1 MTGAEQQKLVSA
13 RAARGAAGVD
23 TYDPDVIRHRKQRNA
38 QKIKDRFITAFVG
51 FFALVWV
58 FPIIWT
64 LWSSLRPF
72 SEIQAGGVFS
82 PPKQLGFQN
91 YEAAIGRMDLPTY
104 FWNTALITIP
114 SVFLILLLGSIMAF
128 VVTRYSFK
136 FNVAML
142 LLFTAGNLL
151 PAQLVFIPVFKM
163 YLWIGDIV
171 GDRRFLYDSPLG
183 VILIHVA
190 FQMGF
195 AVFVLSSYMKTIP
208 KEISESAL
216 VDGASVFTH
225 FFRVILPLLR
235 PPLASL
241 GVLMTTW
248 IYNDFFWALVLMST
262 DNKRPITSALGRLT
276 GEFSTDYNL
285 LAAGAMIAAIPTLIV
300 FFVLRRQ
307 FVSGL
312 TLGSTKG

>member
-1 MTGAEQQKLVSA
+1 VTENKYEIISEKKLQK
-13 RAARGAAGVD
+13 
-23 TYDPDVIRHRKQRNA
+23 RKDA
-38 QKIKDRFITAFVG
+38 QKIKDRIISVFIG
-51 FFALVWV
+51 LFALLWL
-58 FPIIWT
+58 FPIAWT
-64 LWSSLRPF
+64 LFSSLRPYKDVRANGIF
-72 SEIQAGGVFS
+72 SF
-82 PPKQLGFQN
+82 PNTLNFDN
-91 YEAAIGRMDLPTY
+91 YFEAIRRMELPQY
-104 FWNTALITIP
+104 FWNTIAITIP
-114 SVFLILLLGSIMAF
+114 AVFLILLLGSLMAF

-136 FNVAML
+136 FNVALL

-163 YLWIGDIV
+163 YLAIGDLV

-195 AVFVLSSYMKTIP
+195 ATFVLSSYMKTIP
-208 KEISESAL
+208 KEISESAQ

-225 FFRVILPLLR
+225 YFRVMLPLLR

-262 DNKRPITSALGRLT
+262 DSKRPITSALGRLQ
-276 GEFSTDYNL
+276 GEFVTDYNL
-285 LAAGAMIAAIPTLIV
+285 LAAGAMIAAIPTLLV
-300 FFVLRRQ
+300 FFVLRKQ

>member
-1 MTGAEQQKLVSA
+1 MSLQLV
-13 RAARGAAGVD
+13 VD
-23 TYDPDVIRHRKQRNA
+23 KKYRNK
-38 QKIKDRFITAFVG
+38 QKIKDRYISLFIG
-51 FFALVWV
+51 IFAVLWI
-58 FPIIWT
+58 FPILWT
-64 LWSSLRPF
+64 LWSSFRPY
-72 SEIQAGGVFS
+72 SEIRARGVFS
-82 PPKQLGFQN
+82 VPDRVGIFN
-91 YEAAIGRMDLPTY
+91 YSEAISRMELPTY
-104 FWNTALITIP
+104 LWNSFIITVP
-114 SVFLILLLGSIMAF
+114 AVFLTLLFGSLIAF
-128 VVTRYSFK
+128 VVSRYSFK

-151 PAQLVFIPVFKM
+151 PGQLVFIPVFKM
-163 YLWIGDIV
+163 YLQIGDWV
-171 GDRRFLYDSPLG
+171 GDRRFLYDSHWG

-195 AVFVLSSYMKTIP
+195 ATFVLSSYMKTIP

-216 VDGASVFTH
+216 VDGASVWRH
-225 FFRVILPLLR
+225 YWNVMLPLLR

-241 GVLMTTW
+241 AVLMTTW

-262 DNKRPITSALGRLT
+262 DAKRPITSGLGRLT
-276 GEFSTDYNL
+276 GEFVTDYNL

-300 FFVLRRQ
+300 FLVLRKQ

>member
-1 MTGAEQQKLVSA
+1 MSSIVRDKKKAHAQQ
-13 RAARGAAGVD
+13 
-23 TYDPDVIRHRKQRNA
+23 
-38 QKIKDRFITAFVG
+38 IKDRIISVFIG
-51 FFALVWV
+51 IFALVWI

-64 LWSSLRPF
+64 LWSSLRPY
-72 SEIQAGGVFS
+72 SEIRAGGVFS
-82 PPKQLGFQN
+82 PPQELGFFN
-91 YEAAIGRMDLPTY
+91 YANAIDRMDLPRY
-104 FWNTALITIP
+104 FANTALITLP
-114 SVFLILLLGSIMAF
+114 AVFLILLFGSLIAF

-142 LLFTAGNLL
+142 RLFTAGNLL

-163 YLWIGDIV
+163 YLAIGDRV

-195 AVFVLSSYMKTIP
+195 ATFVLSSYMKTIP

-216 VDGASVFTH
+216 MDGASVFTH
-225 FFRVILPLLR
+225 YFRIMLPLLR
-235 PPLASL
+235 PALASL
-241 GVLMTTW
+241 AVLMTTW
-248 IYNDFFWALVLMST
+248 IYNDFFWALVLMAT
-262 DNKRPITSALGRLT
+262 DNKRPITSALGRLQ
-276 GEFSTDYNL
+276 GEFVTDYNL

-300 FFVLRRQ
+300 FLVLRKQ

>member
-1 MTGAEQQKLVSA
+1 MSVNQEVLEEQGKKKKKL
-13 RAARGAAGVD
+13 
-23 TYDPDVIRHRKQRNA
+23 YA
-38 QKIKDRFITAFVG
+38 QDIKDRFISIFIG
-51 FFALVWV
+51 IFAIAWI
-58 FPIIWT
+58 FPIVWT
-64 LWSSLRPF
+64 LWSSLRPYK
-72 SEIQAGGVFS
+72 EIRQGGVFS
-82 PPKQLGFQN
+82 PPQELGFFN
-91 YEAAIGRMDLPTY
+91 YAEAIDRMQLPTY
-104 FWNTALITIP
+104 FWNTVVITLP
-114 SVFLILLLGSIMAF
+114 AVFLILLFGSLIAF
-128 VVTRYSFK
+128 VVTRYSFR

-163 YLWIGDIV
+163 YLGLGDLV

-195 AVFVLSSYMKTIP
+195 ATFVLSSYMKTIP
-208 KEISESAL
+208 KEISESAM

-225 FFRVILPLLR
+225 YFKVILPLLR

-262 DNKRPITSALGRLT
+262 DSKRPITSALGRLQ
-276 GEFSTDYNL
+276 GEFVTDYNL
-285 LAAGAMIAAIPTLIV
+285 LAAGAMIAAIPTLLV
-300 FFVLRRQ
+300 FFILRRQ